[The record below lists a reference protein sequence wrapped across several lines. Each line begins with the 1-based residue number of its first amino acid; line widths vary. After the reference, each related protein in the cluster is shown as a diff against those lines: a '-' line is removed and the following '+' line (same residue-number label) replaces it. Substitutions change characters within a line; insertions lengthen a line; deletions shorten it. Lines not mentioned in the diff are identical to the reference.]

1 MRYVS
6 TRGRAPTLDFA
17 GATLA
22 GLAPDGGLYVPEAWP
37 ALVPG
42 ALAALRGAPWTA
54 AFTAALAP
62 LAGDALG
69 ADALEAIAHEVAAGF
84 GHPDVTPL
92 SPLGDGLWL
101 LELHHGPTLA
111 FKDVGLRT
119 LAALFRRLLPP
130 GELLTILGA
139 TSGDTGSAA
148 IHALKDVPGIRVVM
162 LHPLGRTSNV
172 QRRQMTCVDAP
183 TIHNIAIEGDFDA
196 AQAIVKAILKD
207 PPLGARLSA
216 INSINWARLAA
227 QASYYLFA
235 AARLP
240 GDGGPPSFA
249 VPTGNFGDVFA
260 GYAAARM
267 GLAVGRLIVATNAND
282 ILHRALGRG
291 DYSRAAVQ
299 PTQSP
304 SMDIQVSSNFERLL
318 FDLHGRDPA
327 ALAAAMAGFEAS
339 GRLALSGDIVAA
351 ARRWFDSAAI
361 GEDETAATMRW
372 AWETHGRLICPH
384 SAVGVA
390 AARRA
395 LAAGT
400 PGPIVVLETAHPAKF
415 PDAVRAATGRTP
427 EPPARLAAMLAGE
440 ERFDVLPASEPAIR
454 AAVARVALG
463 G

>member
-1 MRYVS
+1 MRYLS
-6 TRGRAPTLDFA
+6 TRGQAAALDFA
-17 GATLA
+17 GVTLA

-37 ALVPG
+37 ALPPG
-42 ALAALRGAPWTA
+42 LAEQLRGAPWTA
-54 AFTAALAP
+54 AFAAALAP
-62 LAGDALG
+62 LAGDAPSPGEL
-69 ADALEAIAHEVAAGF
+69 AAIAAEVAAGF
-84 GHPDVTPL
+84 VHPEVTPL
-92 SPLGDGLWL
+92 VPLGEGLWL

-119 LAALFRRLLPP
+119 LAALFRRLLPT
-130 GELLTILGA
+130 GEQLTILGA

-162 LHPLGRTSNV
+162 LHPLGRTSEV

-183 TIHNIAIEGDFDA
+183 GIHNIAIEGDFDA
-196 AQAIVKAILKD
+196 AQAIVKAILKS
-207 PPLGARLSA
+207 PPPGARISA

-240 GDGGPPSFA
+240 EGGTPPAFA

-267 GLAVGRLIVATNAND
+267 GLAVRRLIVATNMND
-282 ILHRALGRG
+282 ILHRALGAG
-291 DYSRAAVQ
+291 DYSRAPVR

-318 FDLHGRDPA
+318 FDLMDRAPA
-327 ALAAAMAGFEAS
+327 RLAAAMAGFEAT
-339 GRLALSGDIVAA
+339 GRLALDAALTAA

-361 GEDETAATMRW
+361 GEAETAATMGW
-372 AWETHGRLICPH
+372 AWDAHGRLVCPH
-384 SAVGVA
+384 SAVGLA

-395 LAAGT
+395 RAAGLA
-400 PGPIVVLETAHPAKF
+400 GPVVVLETAHPAKF
-415 PDAVRAATGRTP
+415 PDAVRAATGQTP
-427 EPPARLAAMLAGE
+427 EPPARLSAMLGGH
-440 ERFDVLPASEPAIR
+440 ERFEVLPAEEGAIR
-454 AAVARVALG
+454 KAVERVALSA
-463 G
+463 